1 MAAPVRQFQIMQDPQ
16 KLLIEFGLQLL
27 GKMAKKLA
35 DPRLEQAGLLQRPP
49 VLHHL
54 GKGSIE
60 LVQGVVNL
68 GLLRGGHGALH
79 FAFPKPASSA
89 EHAGH
94 TS

>member
-1 MAAPVRQFQIMQDPQ
+1 
-16 KLLIEFGLQLL
+16 
-27 GKMAKKLA
+27 
-35 DPRLEQAGLLQRPP
+35 